1 MTGRV
6 RMRGRTQDILTVGQ
20 RHGLNK
26 LEHRGM
32 GRTRARRKLTL
43 SPDFD
48 ESESQTTNKRPELEM
63 RIQPLACQ
71 AKYNGRGKKEQKK
84 GGKATQGEW
93 TAKQSEARL
102 EEN

>member
-1 MTGRV
+1 MVLTSSNTGEWA
-6 RMRGRTQDILTVGQ
+6 G
-20 RHGLNK
+20 
-26 LEHRGM
+26 
-32 GRTRARRKLTL
+32 RARDGKLTL

-48 ESESQTTNKRPELEM
+48 ESESQTTNKRPELET

-93 TAKQSEARL
+93 TAKQSKARL
-102 EEN
+102 DKN